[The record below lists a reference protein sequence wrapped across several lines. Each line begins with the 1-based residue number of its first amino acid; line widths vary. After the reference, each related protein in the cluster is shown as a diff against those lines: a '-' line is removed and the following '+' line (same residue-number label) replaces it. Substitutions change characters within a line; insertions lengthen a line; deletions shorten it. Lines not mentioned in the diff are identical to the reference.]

1 MDNTFLISIV
11 FIVICAIPCIV
22 IGYLVAIKQKRT
34 LIAGWD
40 DALVSN
46 PKLVAQIIGH
56 SVTILGIIIA
66 LAVIS
71 TATGYLTF
79 TQYGV
84 ALCFGVTLPLLASLY
99 TNIRYSV
106 DRS

>member
-1 MDNTFLISIV
+1 MDNTFLIVII
-11 FIVICAIPCIV
+11 FIVTGAIPCIV
-22 IGYLVAIKQKRT
+22 LGYLIAIKQKRT
-34 LIAGWD
+34 LISGWD

-66 LAVIS
+66 IAVIS

-79 TQYGV
+79 TQSGV
-84 ALCFGVTLPLLASLY
+84 ALCFGVCLPLLASLY
-99 TNIRYSV
+99 TYIRYSV